1 MRPYSVVLFVH
12 VLAAVVLVGHSLFAP
27 FVHAAIRKATSPAAL
42 LGWLGLARDSARVN
56 PLAALTLLATGVYL
70 AAGRWSEGWLQVASV
85 LFVVSSAL
93 AIGVVKAT
101 GERLARLAAA
111 SLERGG
117 LTDELEALRHSRR
130 WTAAA
135 DALLANDLAALYLM
149 VAQPGLVGS
158 ILATVAANAALL
170 AWRALRNRGAP
181 AASRRLSPAA

>member
-27 FVHAAIRKATSPAAL
+27 FVHAAIRRATSPAAL

-85 LFVVSSAL
+85 LFFVSSAL
-93 AIGVVKAT
+93 AVGVVKAT

-111 SLERGG
+111 SLERG
-117 LTDELEALRHSRR
+117 LTDEIEALRHSPR
-130 WTAAA
+130 WAIAA
-135 DALLANDLAALYLM
+135 DLLVANDLAALFLM

-158 ILATVAANAALL
+158 ILTTVGTNAALL
-170 AWRALRNRGAP
+170 AWRALRDRRAP
-181 AASRRLSPAA
+181 AAPRGLSAAA